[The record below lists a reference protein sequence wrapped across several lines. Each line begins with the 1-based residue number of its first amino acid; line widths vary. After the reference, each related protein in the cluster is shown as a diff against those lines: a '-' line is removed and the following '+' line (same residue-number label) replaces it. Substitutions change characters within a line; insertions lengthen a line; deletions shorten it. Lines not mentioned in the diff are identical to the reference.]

1 MNIDVSTPEKLHEYL
16 MSLVEREK
24 RTGVPSSAEE
34 LAPAIEEM
42 FRQQAEFQRR
52 LDKLSEREKISFN
65 NNVPLLLSDKY
76 KTLATEDQVAI
87 FGALCLH
94 LVMAVDSARNGDFK
108 EANLHMIT
116 GGMEQE
122 DRERALYK
130 FRNGSCPVLVST
142 DLAARGLDIPGIDNV
157 VHPVYLHSHHT
168 PFIQQEENQNDSP

>member
-1 MNIDVSTPEKLHEYL
+1 MNIDISTSEKLHEYL

-42 FRQQAEFQRR
+42 FRQQAELQRR
-52 LDKLSEREKISFN
+52 LDKLSKRGKIPFN

-94 LVMAVDSARNGDFK
+94 LVMAVDSARNSDFK

-122 DRERALYK
+122 EANCPSYMELWIAISRFIDAL
-130 FRNGSCPVLVST
+130 RDGIVSF
-142 DLAARGLDIPGIDNV
+142 DAP
-157 VHPVYLHSHHT
+157 
-168 PFIQQEENQNDSP
+168 EETA

>member
-1 MNIDVSTPEKLHEYL
+1 MPLPVCAERKITMNIDISTSEKLHEYL

-42 FRQQAEFQRR
+42 FRQQAELQRR
-52 LDKLSEREKISFN
+52 LDKLSKRKKIPFN
-65 NNVPLLLSDKY
+65 NNVPILLSDKY

-122 DRERALYK
+122 EANCPSYMELWIAISRFIDAL
-130 FRNGSCPVLVST
+130 RDGIVSF
-142 DLAARGLDIPGIDNV
+142 D
-157 VHPVYLHSHHT
+157 T
-168 PFIQQEENQNDSP
+168 PEETA